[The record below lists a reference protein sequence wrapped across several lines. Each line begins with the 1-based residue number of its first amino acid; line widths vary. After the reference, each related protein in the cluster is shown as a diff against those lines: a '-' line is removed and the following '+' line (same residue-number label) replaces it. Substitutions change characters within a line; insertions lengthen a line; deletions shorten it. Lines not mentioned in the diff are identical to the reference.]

1 MAQSPFADYL
11 ARFDAGD
18 TIFTAGEE
26 GQTLFVI
33 QTGVVDL
40 VGKDGQEVLASLEK
54 GDFFG
59 EMSLLEGTPRTYSA
73 VARED
78 AEAIEIG
85 PALFDRMI
93 RSNIELAVRMLRKL
107 SFRLA
112 EAERRLTT
120 PRTPAVAPAPSQPHG
135 QTPATVM
142 QPTPAPRVTDGAPAP
157 EFKPAPS
164 AAAVAAAASNGG
176 AFLVNPQGDEVFPLS
191 GSKIHVGRFDPVT
204 GMRPEV
210 DLTLLDLKRS
220 VSRRHAIL
228 IHDDEGF
235 ALSEEVGALNGTEV
249 NGEQVDPGTQ
259 VRIRPGDD
267 VAFGGVTLKF
277 QTTTP

>member
-18 TIFTAGEE
+18 AIFTTGED

-33 QTGVVDL
+33 QSGVIDL
-40 VGKDGQEVLASLEK
+40 VGKDGEEVLATLER

-73 VARED
+73 VAKE
-78 AEAIEIG
+78 ACEAIEIG

-112 EAERRLTT
+112 QAESRLTSAHRPPLAAEGDVAAPPEPPCPEET
-120 PRTPAVAPAPSQPHG
+120 PRVMDDAPPPTQEGSGGSEPAPA
-135 QTPATVM
+135 
-142 QPTPAPRVTDGAPAP
+142 GAGTACL
-157 EFKPAPS
+157 
-164 AAAVAAAASNGG
+164 VHVGG
-176 AFLVNPQGDEVFPLS
+176 SEVFPLE
-191 GSKIHVGRFDPVT
+191 GTRIHVGRFDPVT

-228 IHDDEGF
+228 SFDDEGYTV
-235 ALSEEVGALNGTEV
+235 SEEVGALNGTEI
-249 NGEQVDPGTQ
+249 NGDQVDQGTQ
-259 VRIRPGDD
+259 VRIRHGDK
-267 VAFGGVTLKF
+267 VAFGGVTFEF
-277 QTTTP
+277 QTTAP

>member
-18 TIFTAGEE
+18 AIFTVGEE

-33 QTGVVDL
+33 QSGVIDL
-40 VGKDGQEVLASLEK
+40 VAKDGEEVLSTLEK

-73 VARED
+73 VARQD
-78 AEAIEIG
+78 AETIEIG
-85 PALFDRMI
+85 AALFDRMI

-112 EAERRLTT
+112 QAESRLSTAQRPPLAADRGVAEPPEAVRPEDPPQVLDDAPPPTQKKGANAET
-120 PRTPAVAPAPSQPHG
+120 APAG
-135 QTPATVM
+135 QGTACLIHLE
-142 QPTPAPRVTDGAPAP
+142 G
-157 EFKPAPS
+157 S
-164 AAAVAAAASNGG
+164 
-176 AFLVNPQGDEVFPLS
+176 EVFLLQ
-191 GSKIHVGRFDPVT
+191 GTRVHVGRFDPVT
-204 GMRPEV
+204 GIRPEV

-228 IHDDEGF
+228 SLDDEGYTI
-235 ALSEEVGALNGTEV
+235 SEEVGALNGTEV
-249 NGEQVDPGTQ
+249 NGDQVNPGAQ
-259 VRIRPGDD
+259 VRIRHGDD
-267 VAFGGVTLKF
+267 VAFGGVILRF